1 MAVGGTGDVLAG
13 LAAGLMARGAS
24 PFDAARMA
32 ALWITSAADQLWQ
45 EQGPCYDAESVLERL
60 PATLRSLLAPLG
72 MWPPMVG

>member
-32 ALWITSAADQLWQ
+32 VLWITTAADLLWQ
-45 EQGPCYDAESVLERL
+45 EAGPCYDAVDVIDRL
-60 PATLRSLLAPLG
+60 PAALRGLLQPLG